1 MENGV
6 LVRQC
11 DDTQGPAVPARRRWP
26 DDVKARIVLESFE
39 PGVTVQ
45 EVARRHGLF
54 PQCLPTWRRRMRE
67 GLLPDRRSGGG
78 SQELVPVVIGDGPE
92 GGVPGEAT
100 IEAHGVVVR
109 LPAYSPI
116 ERIVEI
122 ACGLKVQ
129 P

>member
-11 DDTQGPAVPARRRWP
+11 DDAHGPAVPARRGWP
-26 DDVKARIVLESFE
+26 DDVSAWIVLESFE

-45 EVARRHGLF
+45 EVARHHGLL
-54 PQCLPTWRRRMRE
+54 PQCLSTWRRRMRE

-78 SQELVPVVIGDGPE
+78 SQELVPVVIGDGPG
-92 GGVPGEAT
+92 GGVPGEVT
-100 IEAHGVVVR
+100 IEALGVVVR
-109 LPAYSPI
+109 LPAYSPV

-122 ACGLKVQ
+122 ACSLKVQ